1 MKVDD
6 ILMVIVAFII
16 GYFLN
21 GIINQN
27 LVEGRVGSNDGV
39 NARKSKAR
47 KSKAE
52 KAEKSKAEKAKISLN
67 YTKHQFHKIVKSI
80 YSSLDEISQHCT
92 PVKSI
97 DMIEMARDVLLH
109 DLEQIKDKLIKSNQ
123 YNFENVCEIH
133 G

>member
-1 MKVDD
+1 MNIKVEE

-27 LVEGRVGSNDGV
+27 LVEGGVVSNDGV
-39 NARKSKAR
+39 NAG

-52 KAEKSKAEKAKISLN
+52 KADISLN
-67 YTKHQFHKIVKSI
+67 YTKRQFNKKVESI
-80 YSSLDEISQHCT
+80 YSSLDEISQNCSPHQST
-92 PVKSI
+92 DI
-97 DMIEMARDVLLH
+97 YGMFRDTSLKE
-109 DLEQIKDKLIKSNQ
+109 LEVIKQKVINKNQ
-123 YNFENVCEIH
+123 SFLDICAIH

>member
-1 MKVDD
+1 MNIKVEE

-39 NARKSKAR
+39 NAR

-92 PVKSI
+92 PVRSI
-97 DMIEMARDVLLH
+97 DMIDMARDVLLH

-123 YNFENVCEIH
+123 YNFEKVCEIH